1 MDRPL
6 LLWRCSLFLPLLYQR
21 AIAVCQAEVD
31 AIVVTVVRTESIL
44 ASVAVEYYIEPNG
57 DAKFYGGTSVIYFT
71 PGEAVRQVTVIAK
84 DDGVPQVSRAV
95 SDSSCVIF
103 LSHLLIFTH
112 SKVKKSVLLALSV
125 TNQSILLKQSSTAHV
140 PR

>member
-1 MDRPL
+1 
-6 LLWRCSLFLPLLYQR
+6 
-21 AIAVCQAEVD
+21 VD

-84 DDGVPQVSRAV
+84 DDGVPQVSHAV